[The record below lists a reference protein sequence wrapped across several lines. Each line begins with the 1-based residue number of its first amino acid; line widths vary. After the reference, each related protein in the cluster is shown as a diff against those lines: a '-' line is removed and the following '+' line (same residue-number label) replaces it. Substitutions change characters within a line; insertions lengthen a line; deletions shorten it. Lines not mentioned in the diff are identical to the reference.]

1 MEEAFLAM
9 LVRSTVGEYRINRIV
24 AAPSGQGGTPDP
36 DVLEE
41 TADHVAQIKASGCG
55 KFAGTTLYAEAGLP
69 GLVLIDQGR
78 PVCAAHFADREEYD
92 RDSTWPLP
100 ANGIALIDIATD
112 DAVRGKGFAP
122 RVIAEASRRHAAE
135 VRPLIAFIWWSNRPS
150 LNAFR
155 KAGWRIIGTSIEF
168 YLFGRWR
175 GLRIRH

>member
-1 MEEAFLAM
+1 M
-9 LVRSTVGEYRINRIV
+9 LVRSTLGEYRINRIV
-24 AAPSGQGGTPDP
+24 AAPGQVDGAVDAAVMDETPQ
-36 DVLEE
+36 
-41 TADHVAQIKASGCG
+41 HIAQIAQSASA
-55 KFAGTTLYAEAGLP
+55 KFAGTALYGEAGLP
-69 GLVLIDQGR
+69 GLVLVDEGR
-78 PVCAAHFADREEYD
+78 PVCAAHFADRDEYD

-112 DAVRGKGFAP
+112 EAARGHGFAP
-122 RVIAEASRRHAAE
+122 RVIAEASRRYGAE
-135 VRPLIAFIWWSNRPS
+135 GRPLIAFIWWSNRPS